1 MIKPMML
8 NFFARRKI
16 LKKASYFDLHPIR
29 IYKEEIDE
37 KGFATIIIPKFTNK
51 LAVNLFNHRMKST
64 DIKIK
69 LDEIGSTAWLAM
81 DGEKSVGDI
90 AKIMVD
96 KLGEKVHPVEERL
109 PKFITHLYEQKYISF
124 VEINK

>member
-1 MIKPMML
+1 MML
-8 NFFARRKI
+8 NLFERRKI
-16 LKKASYFDLHPIR
+16 LKKANYFDLTPIK

-37 KGFATIIIPKFTNK
+37 KGLATIIIPKFTNK
-51 LAVNLFNHRMKST
+51 LAVKIFNNRMKS
-64 DIKIK
+64 DVIRIK
-69 LDEIGSTAWLAM
+69 LDDIGSAAWLAM
-81 DGEKSVGDI
+81 NGKNNVGDI

-96 KLGEKVHPVEERL
+96 KLGEKVDPIEERL